1 MSAFANPGQAVA
13 GMRLSRLAGLACLSL
28 FCWFI
33 PQDSKAQDAAE
44 IVPRWFRKLDLFAV
58 ELLKDSPLARD
69 LGFPY
74 KQGYF
79 VAGVAADSPAQRAGV
94 RRGDIIVSMDF
105 KLEEA
110 GKRGLIKVF
119 RGAQIKDLPFTV
131 PKDPFPF
138 PPELAADFEPR
149 ATPAT
154 LVVDPQGKAAY
165 RTITAA
171 LSIAAPGDTV
181 EVRDGRYRES
191 LIVPRGVTVRG
202 VGPGNA
208 CVESPM
214 PLILF
219 GARNAVIENLTCRG
233 MNVAVEVCHGS
244 RITISGCVLSATA
257 GDAVIADRV
266 DGLAVKECSVTS
278 SEIGIRL
285 ERSKGS
291 VVDCMVTKC
300 RFGIALQRQAELE
313 ARGNTLDRNL
323 TGILVSGAQVTAIKN
338 VITGQSASAGTG
350 VMADDSRIVFHDNM
364 VQHFRLGFESRA
376 VQGELRGNRFMQ
388 NGYGIRHRAGR
399 LNLESNTFLMN
410 ATAAIVLSR
419 HTYPSE
425 KPLPDAPL
433 NARIAFNTISANSL
447 QGIVVMDRA
456 DAEISHNLIEGNG
469 YGIEIKEATARIIN
483 NTIVSQKYRA
493 VELAAKSRTQ
503 VHNNIIAFN
512 RWGMVVDVDAQRDHA
527 FNNVFGNR
535 ANLSFPLASGDYVR
549 CDRLT
554 LADGKKLLTHIYPAD
569 DLKAASD
576 TRIDPQF
583 VRIGDDYRLASSSPL
598 GPVKGMHGQRLG
610 AFELAADGGG
620 AARVG
625 SAEAATTPAGSP
637 TPLPVPN
644 AAPGAANATRRD
656 WRELFEFR
664 DALRPDSEE
673 ALKREYLPV
682 AWSPRDRELVYQ
694 RFAAIAGTAPG
705 LLEQAAMDG
714 PISLYRIDLQMAS
727 QAKAAYRRLAL
738 NQSAFPNPQNDWLTR
753 IIAHE
758 LAHAADPYG
767 RMSSEAAWR
776 NLVEPRI
783 AAARELLKQ
792 RGLTTLAAAQMPIG
806 PQRTQLEQVLRRELG
821 LPSAYAA
828 ESIEEATAEIVSFM
842 VDGEADYA
850 PPPAIA
856 AFLRQRLF
864 EPVDRREGERRG
876 GQEVGQKGGQ
886 KGGQG
891 DSRPAAAAYR
901 EGLRWSALKNYP
913 AAIEAYSEA
922 LRLSPEFALA
932 FMERGIARSKMNA
945 YAEAAADFSRALML
959 VSPYSRHAAFLQA
972 EKQHCEKQ
980 ALPLDD
986 PGKPNG

>member
-1 MSAFANPGQAVA
+1 MSASANPGQAVS
-13 GMRLSRLAGLACLSL
+13 GMRLFYLAGLACLSL
-28 FCWFI
+28 VCSSV
-33 PQDSKAQDAAE
+33 PRESRAQDAGE

-69 LGFPY
+69 VGFPY

-79 VAGVAADSPAQRAGV
+79 VAGVAADSPAHRAGV

-154 LVVDPQGKAAY
+154 LVVDQQGKAAY

-181 EVRDGRYRES
+181 EVRDGLYRES
-191 LIVPRGVTVRG
+191 LIVPRGVTLRG
-202 VGPGNA
+202 VGPGSA

-219 GARNAVIENLTCRG
+219 GARNAVIENLACRG
-233 MNVAVEVCHGS
+233 ANFAVEVCHGS
-244 RITISGCVLSATA
+244 RITLRGCVLSATA
-257 GDAVIADRV
+257 GDALIADRV
-266 DGLAVKECSVTS
+266 DGLAVKNCSVTS
-278 SEIGIRL
+278 SEIGVRL

-291 VVDCMVTKC
+291 VVDCVVTKC

-313 ARGNTLDRNL
+313 AIGNTLDRNL
-323 TGILVSGAQVTAIKN
+323 TGILVNGAQATAIKN
-338 VITGQSASAGTG
+338 VITGQSASTGTG
-350 VMADDSRIVFHDNM
+350 VMVDGSRIALHDNT
-364 VQHFRLGFESRA
+364 VQRFRLGFESRE

-419 HTYPSE
+419 HTYSSE

-447 QGIVVMDRA
+447 QGIVVADRA

-469 YGIEIKEATARIIN
+469 YGIEVKEATARIVN
-483 NTIVSQKYRA
+483 NTIVLQRFRA
-493 VELAAKSRTQ
+493 VELAAKSRSE

-512 RWGMVVDVDAQRDHA
+512 RWGMVVDVEAQRQNS
-527 FNNVFGNR
+527 FNNVFGNA

-549 CDRLT
+549 GDRLP
-554 LADGKKLLTHIYPAD
+554 LADGKKLLAHIYPAD

-576 TRIDPQF
+576 VSIDPQF
-583 VRIGDDYRLASSSPL
+583 VRLGDDYRLAASSPL
-598 GPVKGMHGQRLG
+598 AQVKGIDGLRLG
-610 AFELAADGGG
+610 AFEAAAASGVAAHAG
-620 AARVG
+620 AAG
-625 SAEAATTPAGSP
+625 AAPSPAP
-637 TPLPVPN
+637 PRTPLPEPGTAPR
-644 AAPGAANATRRD
+644 AASGPRRD
-656 WRELFEFR
+656 WRELVEFR
-664 DALRPDSEE
+664 DVLRPDSEE
-673 ALKREYLPV
+673 SLKSEYRPV

-705 LLEQAAMDG
+705 LMEQAAMDG
-714 PISLYRIDLQMAS
+714 PISLYRIDLPTAS

-767 RMSSEAAWR
+767 RMSTEAGWR
-776 NLVEPRI
+776 TLVEPRI

-806 PQRTQLEQVLRRELG
+806 PQRSQLETALRRESG

-828 ESIEEATAEIVSFM
+828 QSIEEATAEIVSFM

-856 AFLRQRLF
+856 AFLRQRLT
-864 EPVDRREGERRG
+864 EPGDRREGERRG
-876 GQEVGQKGGQ
+876 GQED
-886 KGGQG
+886 GQG

-901 EGLRWSALKNYP
+901 EGLRLSALKDYP

-922 LRLSPEFALA
+922 LRLSPDFAFAL
-932 FMERGIARSKMNA
+932 MERGIARSKLNA
-945 YAEAAADFSRALML
+945 YAEAAADYSRALML

-980 ALPLDD
+980 ALPLDK
-986 PGKPNG
+986 PEKPNG